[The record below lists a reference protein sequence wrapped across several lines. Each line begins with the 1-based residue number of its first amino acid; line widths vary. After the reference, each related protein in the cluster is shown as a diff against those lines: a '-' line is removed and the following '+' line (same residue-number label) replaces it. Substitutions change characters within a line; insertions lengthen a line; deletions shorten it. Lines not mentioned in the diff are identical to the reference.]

1 MLKATSRY
9 ILYFDLAMAP
19 HPSDAPAL
27 PLQEFV
33 PYLQKR
39 SEAGSA
45 CQVIDNERRVIRL
58 SAIKQVRTKGGKPA
72 IALLLNLGDRDK
84 ADPGFTNFATG
95 KVRIPKRHADEA
107 GGLSVHAVL
116 CTRPTQDGGHLYRMV
131 YEDVS
136 GFGRTLIQSFIRSE
150 FKVISEERHL
160 TFRREGGGEIKT
172 RPMVELAGHA
182 SDRLRDSLTEGR
194 LLHVDLVDYI
204 EEDFG
209 FDEGKFIKTA
219 RRDLSLSISRSLPD
233 GEGLKLIE
241 KLKLYARRKGYGSM
255 RVRWRDPELTRPQ
268 SARVDVARQ
277 DAGEA
282 VFVKSSEIEL
292 DLPLPD
298 ISESISDELISK
310 MKNLLD

>member
-1 MLKATSRY
+1 
-9 ILYFDLAMAP
+9 
-19 HPSDAPAL
+19 
-27 PLQEFV
+27 
-33 PYLQKR
+33 
-39 SEAGSA
+39 
-45 CQVIDNERRVIRL
+45 
-58 SAIKQVRTKGGKPA
+58 
-72 IALLLNLGDRDK
+72 
-84 ADPGFTNFATG
+84 
-95 KVRIPKRHADEA
+95 
-107 GGLSVHAVL
+107 
-116 CTRPTQDGGHLYRMV
+116 
-131 YEDVS
+131 
-136 GFGRTLIQSFIRSE
+136 
-150 FKVISEERHL
+150 
-160 TFRREGGGEIKT
+160 
-172 RPMVELAGHA
+172 MVELAGHA
-182 SDRLRDSLTEGR
+182 SDRLRDSLTAGR

-209 FDEGKFIKTA
+209 FDEGRFIKTA